1 MVASAWHPT
10 GEGVAV
16 ALYLRVGKKVEGGV
30 GIIARRGVICGVV
43 VSSAVEVI
51 CDCVVHPLP
60 NGVKGVSTGCCVIS
74 TKRAVGADNYASGT
88 FARIK
93 RVKIAC

>member
-10 GEGVAV
+10 GESIAV
-16 ALYLRVGKKVEGGV
+16 ALYLRVGKKGEGGV
-30 GIIARRGVICGVV
+30 GIIAHRNVVCGVV
-43 VSSAVEVI
+43 VSSAVKVI
-51 CDCVVHPLP
+51 GYGVVHSLP
-60 NGVKGVSTGCCVIS
+60 NGVEGVSTGCCVIS
-74 TKRAVGADNYASGT
+74 TKRAFGADNYASGT